1 MHARCRCC
9 RLRFPPLAE
18 QARVPGTVHF
28 QARRGLGGQGALWL
42 AGLEGRWGNRRSGTS
57 IPPSRTPLGP

>member
-9 RLRFPPLAE
+9 RLHFPPLTE

-28 QARRGLGGQGALWL
+28 QARSRRGLGGQGALWL
-42 AGLEGRWGNRRSGTS
+42 AGLTGR
-57 IPPSRTPLGP
+57 